1 MATTKDK
8 LKASAQRFDEKGQYD
23 KALKEYLRVVAEDDA
38 DVRSWLKIG
47 DLNIKLRRV
56 EDAIA
61 AYQRAAQLYGD
72 QGFARKAVAVYKQIV
87 KINPKL
93 IAVHLRLA
101 DLCQELGLV
110 ADALAHY
117 EQVAAFYVREGK
129 TEEALRVMLRMVGL
143 DPNNASSRVKL
154 AELYLKAQKTREATE
169 QFQQAITSLRG
180 QDRTDDFFMKVAE
193 RLLFLSPDNHALAR
207 ELAAR
212 YLEKSD
218 PRRALPKLRQAYKA
232 NPRDPETLQLLAQ
245 AFVGLGQTAK
255 AVSVLQEMARIYT
268 ENKDAARRDDT
279 YRRILQLSPGDAEAL
294 SALRTSTSTSP
305 SPSRMPPP
313 PPPGAAA
320 GTAAAGPRS
329 GDESI
334 TGQRRAAPP
343 PPGPNVGLG
352 PPRRTP
358 TPPPFSVQRGGGTPS
373 LVPATPAIS
382 LGDWTALGPADRDKE
397 IARIL
402 EETDAY
408 RKFGLHDMAVAHVK
422 QVFEISPDH
431 LGARERLVGLY
442 SHLGRADDAVAE
454 LWALH
459 QQSAGTPRG
468 ENYLREI
475 VKLRPSDER
484 AKRLLAELPP
494 HALPPP
500 PPATSRAAAPPPKPP
515 APVEPLDALE
525 VVELGEDLVVEES
538 SQASASIDIPIDE
551 DIGLDT
557 PGGGDVHRPMST
569 QPSWPSLSDRIVT
582 ESTSQDEAGEPLL
595 IDDDDLDSLQFGPG
609 DPQEHS
615 FVGEPTASGWK
626 APIALEAGAA
636 AGQGGQRAR
645 APASVLEDELERS
658 DYYLQQGFVGEARGI
673 LTALLERF
681 PAHPLVTAKL
691 RDLEQGEGDLG
702 SGAATHLPEGVPEDF
717 GPLPQ
722 GIEPSVRVRIE
733 GSTMFEQSSSEDTA
747 VAPEDFDTHY
757 DLGIAYKE
765 MGLLDEA
772 VNEFRIVMQDPN
784 REVQC
789 HMMLGLIFLEQ
800 GRVTE
805 AISQFKQGLYA
816 ERIQEREQL
825 ALYYELGNAYEKVSD
840 TREALYY
847 LEKVMKRDA
856 QFRDV
861 EQRVARLRGGG
872 RRGGENLLVSV
883 KDDIDQAFEGLVNDV
898 MRGK

>member
-1 MATTKDK
+1 VATSKDK

-56 EDAIA
+56 EDAVA

-87 KINPKL
+87 KINPRL

-110 ADALAHY
+110 PDALAHY

-169 QFQQAITSLRG
+169 QLQQAVASLRA
-180 QDRTDDFFMKVAE
+180 QERTDDFFMKVAE

-212 YLEKSD
+212 YLDKSD

-245 AFVGLGQTAK
+245 AFIGLGQTAK
-255 AVSVLQEMARIYT
+255 AVSVLQEMARIYA
-268 ENKDAARRDDT
+268 ENRDTVRRDET
-279 YRRILQLSPGDAEAL
+279 YRRILQLSPGDSEAL
-294 SALRTSTSTSP
+294 SALRTAGSP
-305 SPSRMPPP
+305 SPSRVPPP
-313 PPPGAAA
+313 PPPAAA
-320 GTAAAGPRS
+320 TAAAGPRS

-334 TGQRRAAPP
+334 SGPRRAATPA
-343 PPGPNVGLG
+343 PGSTPGLG

-358 TPPPFSVQRGGGTPS
+358 TPRPISVQRGGPPS
-373 LVPATPAIS
+373 APPPTPAVS
-382 LGDWTALGPADRDKE
+382 LGDWTALGPADREKE

-408 RKFGLHDMAVAHVK
+408 RKFGLHDMAVEHVK
-422 QVFEISPDH
+422 QVFEITPDH
-431 LGARERLVGLY
+431 LGARERLFGLY
-442 SHLGRADDAVAE
+442 AHLGRTDEAVTG
-454 LWALH
+454 LWALY
-459 QQSAGTPRG
+459 QQAAGTPRG

-475 VKLRPSDER
+475 VKLRPGDER

-500 PPATSRAAAPPPKPP
+500 PPATRRGAAPPAKVP
-515 APVEPLDALE
+515 EPLDAMDALE

-551 DIGLDT
+551 EIGLEIEELEGVQEAGEAH
-557 PGGGDVHRPMST
+557 PPVST
-569 QPSWPSLSDRIVT
+569 QPSWPSLSNRIAP
-582 ESTSQDEAGEPLL
+582 ESQDEAGEALL
-595 IDDDDLDSLQFGPG
+595 IDDDDIDSLQIGPTEE
-609 DPQEHS
+609 PEQS

-626 APIALEAGAA
+626 EPITIEAGPGAA
-636 AGQGGQRAR
+636 AQGAQRTR

-658 DYYLQQGFVGEARGI
+658 DYYLQQGFVGEARAI
-673 LTALLERF
+673 LVALLERF
-681 PAHPLVTAKL
+681 PAHPLVVAKL
-691 RDLEQGEGDLG
+691 RDLEQPEGELAI
-702 SGAATHLPEGVPEDF
+702 SVSTPLPDGVPEEFD
-717 GPLPQ
+717 PLPH
-722 GIEPSVRVRIE
+722 GIEPSVRVRLDPA
-733 GSTMFEQSSSEDTA
+733 TMIEQSSSEDMA

-772 VNEFRIVMQDPN
+772 VNEFRIVMQDPS

-800 GRVTE
+800 GRVPE

-872 RRGGENLLVSV
+872 RRENLLVSV